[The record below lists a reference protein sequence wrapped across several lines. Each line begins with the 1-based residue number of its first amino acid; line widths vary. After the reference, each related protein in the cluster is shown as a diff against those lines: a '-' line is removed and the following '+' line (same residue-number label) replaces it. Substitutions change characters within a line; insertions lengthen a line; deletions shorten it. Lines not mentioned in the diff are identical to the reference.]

1 MWEPVPGYLNPNS
14 YKIPISDDESTWPES
29 WPDKLDD
36 ETDPG
41 WTGAWNGY
49 FGKDQFNA
57 GQEIFYKISD
67 DRNYI
72 VGYPYAPDTTD
83 LSRKG
88 AGILVSVRVMEWK
101 QILIEDVVFL
111 LHEINN
117 DGSYDYDKVSFG
129 QWLADCVGGNGDCD
143 DDVKDF
149 DLINDVA
156 WSLDGDGIGGPAFSS
171 DPVGVAATSFIETPG
186 NNTDRID
193 NDGDGE
199 SNGPIILES
208 MLEGEELGNAIDDNG
223 NGLVDENLSHV
234 PVSYTHLTL
243 PTKA

>member
-1 MWEPVPGYLNPNS
+1 MVTTDGGEERPLVTITHRSDQEGNSMMWEPVPGYLNPNS
-14 YKIPISDDESTWPES
+14 TKIAISDDESTWPES

-88 AGILVSVRVMEWK
+88 AGLVTSIRILEWK

-117 DGSYDYDKVSFG
+117 DGSYDYDKVAFSF
-129 QWLADCVGGNGDCD
+129 WLADLVGGDGDSGD
-143 DDVKDF
+143 DTPDF
-149 DLINDVA
+149 DLIN
-156 WSLDGDGIGGPAFSS
+156 GPF
-171 DPVGVAATSFIETPG
+171 D
-186 NNTDRID
+186 
-193 NDGDGE
+193 
-199 SNGPIILES
+199 
-208 MLEGEELGNAIDDNG
+208 M
-223 NGLVDENLSHV
+223 
-234 PVSYTHLTL
+234 
-243 PTKA
+243 K